1 MPHIAIFPTPGMGH
15 LIPLIELAR
24 KLLELHTNLIITFII
39 PHDGLPTKPQKSLL
53 QSFPTM
59 NSVFLPPPIDKDLP
73 DSLIETRIMF
83 SVIRSIPSLI
93 EALHDLNRS
102 TRLSAFIADLFGSHT
117 FEAVK
122 GLGIPFYIFYSCSAM
137 VLSFSLYLSE
147 LDESCDCEYRDLPEK
162 VKVPGCLPVLGSDL
176 PDMVQD
182 RKIQAY
188 RGCVEMCKQYESSD
202 GILIN
207 TFLDLELDAFKSFGL
222 SKYPPVYPVG
232 PLVRTGSTTK
242 SSSDLC
248 LKWLDKQ
255 PDRSVLFV
263 SFGSGGTLSRHQ
275 LNELTAGLEMS
286 KQRFLFVAKSPNDEI
301 KNAAYFTGADDKSK
315 IDDHFEYLSAGFLER
330 TKEKGYVISQWAPQV
345 EVLRHVAVGGF
356 LSHCGWNS
364 TLESIVNGVPLI
376 AWPLFAEQRMNAVL
390 LSEGMK
396 VAMRV
401 RENENGVVER
411 DEISELARRLMEGD
425 EGEEMRKR
433 MSGFKDAAM
442 KALSYDGSSIRAL
455 ARVAEKWIG

>member
-24 KLLELHTNLIITFII
+24 KLLELHTNLTITFII
-39 PHDGLPTKPQKSLL
+39 PDDGLPTKPQKSLL
-53 QSFPTM
+53 QSFPAI
-59 NSVFLPPPIDKDLP
+59 NSVFLPPPSDELDLP
-73 DSLIETRIMF
+73 DSKIETRIVL

-93 EALHDLNRS
+93 EALHELNKS

-117 FEAVK
+117 FGAVK
-122 GLGIPFYIFYSCSAM
+122 GLGIPFYLFFTSSAM
-137 VLSFSLYLSE
+137 VLSFSFYLSE
-147 LDESCDCEYRDLPEK
+147 LDESCDCEYRDLPEP
-162 VKVPGCLPVLGSDL
+162 VKVPGCVPVLGSDL
-176 PDMVQD
+176 PDPVQD
-182 RKIQAY
+182 RKSQAY
-188 RGCVEMCKQYESSD
+188 RGSIEMCKQFESPD

-207 TFLDLELDAFKSFGL
+207 TFLDLELDAFKSFDLGNH
-222 SKYPPVYPVG
+222 PPVYPVG
-232 PLVRTGSTTK
+232 PLVRTGSTIK
-242 SSSDLC
+242 SDNEC

-255 PDRSVLFV
+255 PEGSVLFV
-263 SFGSGGTLSRHQ
+263 SFGSGGTLSRQQ
-275 LNELTAGLEMS
+275 LTELTAGLEMS
-286 KQRFLFVAKSPNDEI
+286 RQRFLLVAKRPNDEI
-301 KNAAYFTGADDKSK
+301 KNAAYFTGVGDEIK
-315 IDDHFEYLSAGFLER
+315 IDEHFEYLSADFLER

-442 KALSYDGSSIRAL
+442 KALSCDGSSIRAL
-455 ARVAEKWIG
+455 ASVAEKWIG